1 MNTLN
6 KQKHRTCFLSPHSDD
21 TFLEAYYII
30 KERVLPDPYLLCT
43 VFSESNYVDT
53 SKKMLYSGADI
64 TKIRKEEDLLFA
76 NEFHMQYKAMNELDC
91 LLRHGTVFF
100 DECPLDSKL
109 LDKLYNQLFVLVTNL
124 QIEYVVAPSPYG
136 IKQHYDHR
144 VLYEI
149 ANRLGQLKRVSLL
162 WTDDTPYS
170 TMPNNMI
177 KELLWGKTLTPKEI
191 QQKSSKLDEIY
202 PSQTCNYYKE
212 AIKNNNERLFRL

>member
-6 KQKHRTCFLSPHSDD
+6 KQKFRTCFLSPHSDD

-30 KERVLPDPYLLCT
+30 KERVLPEPYLLCT
-43 VFSESNYVDT
+43 VFSESNYVDV
-53 SKKMLYSGADI
+53 SKKKLYSGVDI
-64 TKIRKEEDLLFA
+64 TKIRKKEDLLFA
-76 NEFHMQYKAMNELDC
+76 NEFQMQYTTMNEPDC

-100 DECPLDSKL
+100 DERPLDSKL
-109 LDKLYNQLFVLVTNL
+109 LDKLYNQLFALITNL
-124 QIEYVVAPSPYG
+124 QIEFVVAPSPYG

-144 VLYEI
+144 VLREI
-149 ANRLGQLKRVSLL
+149 ANSLEQLKGVSLL

-170 TMPNNMI
+170 TMPNNII
-177 KELLWGKTLTPKEI
+177 KELFLGKTLTPKEI